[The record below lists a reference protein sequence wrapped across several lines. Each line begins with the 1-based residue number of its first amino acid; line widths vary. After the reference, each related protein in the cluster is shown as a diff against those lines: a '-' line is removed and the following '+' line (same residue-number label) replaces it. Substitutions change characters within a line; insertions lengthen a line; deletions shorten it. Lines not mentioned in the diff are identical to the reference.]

1 MPKIDRRV
9 QRTRELLQKALI
21 ELIDERGYAAI
32 TIQDIV
38 DRANIGR
45 TTFYKHYT
53 SKDDLFMSC
62 HEAIV
67 SSFQF
72 ERLYTHP
79 LSQEELLERE
89 TPPRMILAFQH
100 LDETRARLAPIF
112 QGKDGPMIPKQIRDQ
127 SAKEIEANLRAIMQ
141 KADDSIPL
149 DILAGYLAGAQLALV
164 LWWLEKR
171 RAHTPKDMVQTLHRL
186 QRAAIQDVLG
196 VDNCYLSTH
205 HNQTPSRVPVSLVD
219 SNSRRAPIKSTRS

>member
-1 MPKIDRRV
+1 MPKTDRRI
-9 QRTRELLQKALI
+9 QRTRELLQKALM
-21 ELIDERGYAAI
+21 ELIEERGYDGI
-32 TIQDIV
+32 TIQDVV

-45 TTFYKHYT
+45 TTFYKHYN

-72 ERLYTHP
+72 ERLYSHP
-79 LSQEELLERE
+79 LSREELLEKE
-89 TPPRMILAFQH
+89 APLRMILAFQH
-100 LDETRARLAPIF
+100 LDETRARLSPIF
-112 QGKDGPMIPKQIRDQ
+112 QGKDGPIILKQIRDR
-127 SAKEIEANLRAIMQ
+127 SAQEIEANLRVIMH

-149 DILAGYLAGAQLALV
+149 DILAVYLAGAQLAFV

-171 RAHTPKDMVQTLHRL
+171 RARPAEDIVQALHRL

-196 VDNCYLSTH
+196 VDS
-205 HNQTPSRVPVSLVD
+205 
-219 SNSRRAPIKSTRS
+219 

>member
-1 MPKIDRRV
+1 MPKMDRRI
-9 QRTRELLQKALI
+9 QRTRKLLQKALI
-21 ELIDERGYAAI
+21 ELIDERGYDVI

-38 DRANIGR
+38 DQANIGR
-45 TTFYKHYT
+45 TTFYKHYN

-72 ERLYTHP
+72 ERLYAHP
-79 LSQEELLERE
+79 LSREELLERKA
-89 TPPRMILAFQH
+89 PPRMILAFQH
-100 LDETRARLAPIF
+100 LDETRARLSPIF
-112 QGKDGPMIPKQIRDQ
+112 QGKDGPMILKQIRDR
-127 SAKEIEANLRAIMQ
+127 SAKEIEANLRAIVQ

-171 RAHTPKDMVQTLHRL
+171 RAHTPKDIVQALHRL

-196 VDNCYLSTH
+196 VGN
-205 HNQTPSRVPVSLVD
+205 
-219 SNSRRAPIKSTRS
+219 

>member
-1 MPKIDRRV
+1 MPKMDRRI

-21 ELIDERGYAAI
+21 ELIDERGYDAI
-32 TIQDIV
+32 TIQDVV

-45 TTFYKHYT
+45 TTFYKHYN

-72 ERLYTHP
+72 ERLYMHP
-79 LSQEELLERE
+79 LSREELLERE
-89 TPPRMILAFQH
+89 APPKMILAFQH
-100 LDETRARLAPIF
+100 LEETRARLSPIF
-112 QGKDGPMIPKQIRDQ
+112 QGKDGPTILKQIRDR

-149 DILAGYLAGAQLALV
+149 NILAGYLAGAQLALV

-171 RAHTPKDMVQTLHRL
+171 RSHTPKDIVQALHRL

-196 VDNCYLSTH
+196 
-205 HNQTPSRVPVSLVD
+205 RD
-219 SNSRRAPIKSTRS
+219 S